1 MDLINLDR
9 VKQLTGAKTNEE
21 AALKLKTVLEVIED
35 FLGVVLFKTDFKD
48 EKISLAYG
56 NCRYIRPNHTPVNEV
71 YEIKFFNPDS
81 GKYESQT
88 AFKYITGGETID
100 FLNRRVLKKP
110 GAGRKPSDKNYE
122 NSPKGSLPYGHTM
135 ALRNSIGFKVLRSG
149 TGIKAEFGSG
159 ARKSPIEYA
168 KYLEGRNGN
177 GIRPFLWAASGI
189 FNADTIIEKFR
200 KFYGRLK

>member
-9 VKQLTGAKTNEE
+9 VKQLTGAKTDEE

-88 AFKYITGGETID
+88 DFKYITGGETID

-110 GAGRKPSDKNYE
+110 
-122 NSPKGSLPYGHTM
+122 
-135 ALRNSIGFKVLRSG
+135 
-149 TGIKAEFGSG
+149 
-159 ARKSPIEYA
+159 
-168 KYLEGRNGN
+168 
-177 GIRPFLWAASGI
+177 ASGRI
-189 FNADTIIEKFR
+189 LLSYNAGLYSDASEVPATITLAAEKLLDYLFASGFGGAYQSEHLGDYSYS
-200 KFYGRLK
+200 KGATDSGLPADIAALLNGVKL